1 MHAPGR
7 AAALAADAVPR
18 QPIRITF
25 DTSALA
31 GSDLSTVQQTFLTSS
46 LLPAL
51 KTRLASMINVRA
63 ALVVEWPHA
72 GHDWHT
78 NTDRERTEARNGVFL
93 APHHAHANTRH

>member
-1 MHAPGR
+1 MESGEVHAPDR

-63 ALVVEWPHA
+63 ALAVVQPLPQSH
-72 GHDWHT
+72 
-78 NTDRERTEARNGVFL
+78 L
-93 APHHAHANTRH
+93 